1 MEIDSNIDSG
11 MLQRISKGVKS
22 RKRRE
27 PLRITYD
34 ASMPDDLRKRVLNK
48 LELDRY
54 DTVVSG
60 GKYHNHKDLIKFPD
74 FGRSD
79 LKYPKWQPIRKPEL
93 AEQESILEAIRQ
105 KDRFIHVPYHDFSS
119 FLRVL
124 QEAAVSKNVKS
135 VKITLYRLAKDSKV
149 VKALIGA
156 ARNGKKV
163 TVVIELL
170 ARFDEASNIHWSKK
184 MRDAGIN
191 IEIIGGQEEA
201 QMIYNNHVEQ
211 MEDRKGNYMY
221 VDVGGGSTEI
231 NMLSDGE
238 LVFSHSYNI
247 GTIRILN
254 QAVKESE
261 WNALK
266 TDVTRIA
273 EQYPETN
280 IIGSGGNINKY
291 YKMVDEKDSAR
302 QRMPVESLKKLYLQ
316 LKDMSMEERMRTFKL
331 KTDRADVIVP
341 AGEIFTTIADI
352 LKSSFILVPVIGL
365 SDGIIDGIYAKH
377 KHQQL

>member
-1 MEIDSNIDSG
+1 
-11 MLQRISKGVKS
+11 
-22 RKRRE
+22 
-27 PLRITYD
+27 
-34 ASMPDDLRKRVLNK
+34 
-48 LELDRY
+48 
-54 DTVVSG
+54 
-60 GKYHNHKDLIKFPD
+60 
-74 FGRSD
+74 
-79 LKYPKWQPIRKPEL
+79 
-93 AEQESILEAIRQ
+93 
-105 KDRFIHVPYHDFSS
+105 
-119 FLRVL
+119 
-124 QEAAVSKNVKS
+124 
-135 VKITLYRLAKDSKV
+135 
-149 VKALIGA
+149 
-156 ARNGKKV
+156 
-163 TVVIELL
+163 
-170 ARFDEASNIHWSKK
+170 
-184 MRDAGIN
+184 
-191 IEIIGGQEEA
+191 
-201 QMIYNNHVEQ
+201 

-266 TDVTRIA
+266 TDVTKIA

-291 YKMVDEKDSAR
+291 YKMVDEKDSSR

-316 LKDMSMEERMRTFKL
+316 LKDMSVEERMRTFKL

>member
-1 MEIDSNIDSG
+1 MENKPICASFAAIDIGTNAVR
-11 MLQRISKGVKS
+11 L
-22 RKRRE
+22 
-27 PLRITYD
+27 
-34 ASMPDDLRKRVLNK
+34 
-48 LELDRY
+48 
-54 DTVVSG
+54 
-60 GKYHNHKDLIKFPD
+60 LIKHID
-74 FGRSD
+74 ETKGT
-79 LKYPKWQPIRKPEL
+79 PIFTKEL
-93 AEQESILEAIRQ
+93 LLRVPMRLGFDVFYDGMISEKKAKKMLRLMKAYRQLMKIYDVEDYRACATSAIR
-105 KDRFIHVPYHDFSS
+105 D
-119 FLRVL
+119 
-124 QEAAVSKNVKS
+124 
-135 VKITLYRLAKDSKV
+135 AK
-149 VKALIGA
+149 
-156 ARNGKKV
+156 NGK
-163 TVVIELL
+163 ELTKRI
-170 ARFDEASNIHWSKK
+170 AEKT
-184 MRDAGIN
+184 GIN

-266 TDVTRIA
+266 TDVTKIA
-273 EQYPETN
+273 EQYPGTN

-291 YKMVDEKDSAR
+291 YKMVDEKDSSR
-302 QRMPVESLKKLYLQ
+302 QRMPVESLKKLYLH
-316 LKDMSMEERMRTFKL
+316 LKDMSVEERMRTFKL

-377 KHQQL
+377 KNQQL